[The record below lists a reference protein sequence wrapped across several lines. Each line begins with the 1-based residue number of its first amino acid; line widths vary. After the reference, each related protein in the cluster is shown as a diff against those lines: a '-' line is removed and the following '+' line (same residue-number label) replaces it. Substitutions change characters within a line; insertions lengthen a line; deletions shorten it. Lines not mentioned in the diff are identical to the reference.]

1 MMSSPV
7 MAEYYRQLERV
18 NRESSFYARGEYTQ
32 DLQNARARVAAAL
45 GADINE
51 IALSRGATEAL
62 QCLIGGYNRLKP
74 GDAVI
79 YADLDYPAMQYAMN
93 WLADRRG
100 VRIVR
105 IAIPEP
111 ATRDNVLGAYR
122 AALDAN
128 PDVRLL
134 LLTHVNNKT
143 GLILPVATITEFAR
157 RRNVEVIVDAA
168 HSWGQLDLSVADVG
182 ADFIGFNLHKWVGA
196 PIGVGVIYIRK
207 GRLNDIDRMMADEDQ
222 PADSIL
228 SRVHTGTMN
237 FAAVLAVPAAL
248 DFHVSVGPAYK
259 AARLRYLRDRW
270 VNAVRGLPGLEILT
284 PDDPDMAAA
293 ITSFRIRGRTS
304 RADNDQLVDAL
315 LKQHG
320 LFTVRRTG
328 IEQGDC
334 VRVTPALYNRP
345 EDVDRLAQALKQ
357 LSRQGR

>member
-1 MMSSPV
+1 M
-7 MAEYYRQLERV
+7 
-18 NRESSFYARGEYTQ
+18 
-32 DLQNARARVAAAL
+32 
-45 GADINE
+45 I
-51 IALSRGATEAL
+51 
-62 QCLIGGYNRLKP
+62 
-74 GDAVI
+74 
-79 YADLDYPAMQYAMN
+79 
-93 WLADRRG
+93 
-100 VRIVR
+100 
-105 IAIPEP
+105 
-111 ATRDNVLGAYR
+111 
-122 AALDAN
+122 
-128 PDVRLL
+128 
-134 LLTHVNNKT
+134 
-143 GLILPVATITEFAR
+143 
-157 RRNVEVIVDAA
+157 
-168 HSWGQLDLSVADVG
+168 VADVG

-222 PADSIL
+222 PADSIM

-237 FAAVLAVPAAL
+237 FAAVLTVPAAL

-270 VNAVRGLPGLEILT
+270 VNAVRGFPGLEILT